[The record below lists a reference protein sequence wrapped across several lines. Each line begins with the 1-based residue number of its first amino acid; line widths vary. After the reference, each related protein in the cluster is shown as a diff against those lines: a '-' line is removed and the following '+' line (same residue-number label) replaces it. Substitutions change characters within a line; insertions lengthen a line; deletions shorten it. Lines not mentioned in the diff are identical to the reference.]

1 MSFRVS
7 SPSKTKFIPASLRL
21 TGLLLVGLGFLSA
34 CDLSYPTSTWTD
46 PVYDHVALSGG
57 YELVGPHYGAACAE
71 CHATGNFE
79 VMYEPTSN
87 QDCQACHTADFEI
100 QHGSLGYPTTCLTC
114 HNGSVWERS
123 EFGHGK
129 ASGGFNLSGPHTT
142 LNCTK
147 CHFPDTFAP
156 RFNPASPGDCGACHG

>member
-1 MSFRVS
+1 MSFPVS

-57 YELVGPHYGAACAE
+57 YELAGPHYGAACAE

-79 VMYEPTSN
+79 VILSST
-87 QDCQACHTADFEI
+87 
-100 QHGSLGYPTTCLTC
+100 GSDQRVVTT
-114 HNGSVWERS
+114 
-123 EFGHGK
+123 FG
-129 ASGGFNLSGPHTT
+129 
-142 LNCTK
+142 
-147 CHFPDTFAP
+147 
-156 RFNPASPGDCGACHG
+156 RV